1 MSKGRSG
8 KRWAREA
15 SRQPSWIYS
24 WGERGRVWIGWEVV
38 DATLCCIDMNLY
50 SSGAGRSPFSLSLS
64 LSLSLSRCPC
74 IAFDLLPPFLFLFSS
89 FPDPYTPPSRYTPS
103 VPLFLLGKVYVK
115 IHRVSPRSVRRVA
128 SAIVSKATRRHFEY
142 KKALP
147 PDRSAID
154 LTIFSLSR
162 SYSFAGSREWNTYSL
177 YSLIRAFSSS
187 PV

>member
-1 MSKGRSG
+1 MLHRHEFVFLRS
-8 KRWAREA
+8 WSVTVLSLSLSPA
-15 SRQPSWIYS
+15 S
-24 WGERGRVWIGWEVV
+24 
-38 DATLCCIDMNLY
+38 
-50 SSGAGRSPFSLSLS
+50 SLSLS
-64 LSLSLSRCPC
+64 LFLSRCPC

-147 PDRSAID
+147 PPRSIGNRFD
-154 LTIFSLSR
+154 NFL
-162 SYSFAGSREWNTYSL
+162 SFAFVFVRGFARMKHVFSVFFDSRVQFVARLILFS
-177 YSLIRAFSSS
+177 SLINSTTIDDS
-187 PV
+187 